1 MPPTAHDDDD
11 FKIDSPPVGITRRAP
26 ARDRHHVRSAT
37 RPRGGAEK
45 SPRFRQGS
53 RHRRQLRGGPDGWV
67 QAPSHGFESR
77 LARVV
82 EAAPGWIRTLPM
94 RSTVDDGDESHEH
107 GASWRV
113 FLFGVYASSFARVL
127 GRVARGGAVKST
139 RARGSASSR
148 CDVDLG
154 NALDARARVG
164 VCGRVGVCAC
174 VGFMHRASRVR
185 ASTRGGGRGCAN
197 GCARD

>member
-1 MPPTAHDDDD
+1 MFEARLAQGAVLKKVLDSVKDLVTDANFEADPTDG
-11 FKIDSPPVGITRRAP
+11 FKLQAMDSS
-26 ARDRHHVRSAT
+26 HVSLVSL
-37 RPRGGAEK
+37 K
-45 SPRFRQGS
+45 L
-53 RHRRQLRGGPDGWV
+53 HPDG
-67 QAPSHGFESR
+67 FEHYR
-77 LARVV
+77 CDRPLTMGMNLMNMVR
-82 EAAPGWIRTLPM
+82 R
-94 RSTVDDGDESHEH
+94 GDY
-107 GASWRV
+107 

-185 ASTRGGGRGCAN
+185 ASTRGRGRGCAN